1 MRKTVVMIATII
13 LDQFV
18 TRFFTILK
26 KRLFEKS
33 SLRNINWVEYA
44 ISNEKRSFSVELL
57 L

>member
-33 SLRNINWVEYA
+33 SLRNIN
-44 ISNEKRSFSVELL
+44 
-57 L
+57 